1 MKKYWGYHLM
11 IDCSNC
17 NKEEISNINNI
28 KKFINS
34 LIKCCKMKKLGD
46 LKIENLQSGNK
57 SLFGYCVTQF
67 IHTSNITGHF
77 MDVSGDAY
85 IDLFSCKEFNI
96 EEVINIVNQY
106 FHPKKMNKHFII
118 RDTNI

>member
-1 MKKYWGYHLM
+1 
-11 IDCSNC
+11 
-17 NKEEISNINNI
+17 
-28 KKFINS
+28 
-34 LIKCCKMKKLGD
+34 MKKLGD
-46 LKIENLQSGNK
+46 LKIENLQSGDK

-77 MDVSGDAY
+77 MGVSGDAY

>member
-1 MKKYWGYHLM
+1 
-11 IDCSNC
+11 
-17 NKEEISNINNI
+17 
-28 KKFINS
+28 
-34 LIKCCKMKKLGD
+34 MKKLGD

-67 IHTSNITGHF
+67 IYTSNITGHF

-96 EEVINIVNQY
+96 VNQY